1 MGSKHCYLRSNLFFL
16 GFFMF
21 PLEAFEHAS
30 KKYWTQLTMKGTEA
44 EKLRGQLVYEEKVH
58 FIELQGVPQKMTPC
72 FGGP

>member
-1 MGSKHCYLRSNLFFL
+1 
-16 GFFMF
+16 MF

-58 FIELQGVPQKMTPC
+58 FIELELQC
-72 FGGP
+72 N